1 METRWM
7 YLTSDN
13 FAELREKANRTCV
26 IPMGCIEKH
35 GLHAPLG
42 TDVIEASVVAHM
54 ASQLETVCVF
64 PDFIFGD
71 VPIGAHLKT
80 RPEGTICLDVRT
92 QMLLLEQLCD
102 EIANNGFNKI
112 LVLNSHGGNVSWLDT
127 FSRNLGVK
135 PNKYVFSYMRMPST
149 IVPKAMGEYILEH
162 GSGSV
167 PELTKEDEEL
177 ILKYHKE
184 GMITGHACMTETAW
198 VMGVAPESVHLEKLG
213 IESGLPQ
220 ESPIQHLLDA
230 GIIPPSY
237 GWGFEYPN
245 AFAGHDPVGCNERIG
260 KAALRMESE
269 RVAKAF
275 KLYKEDTVL
284 LESKRASYKDPS
296 WLD

>member
-13 FAELREKANRTCV
+13 FADLREKANRTCV

-35 GLHAPLG
+35 GLHGPLG

-64 PDFIFGD
+64 PDFTFGD
-71 VPIGAHLKT
+71 VPVGAHLKT
-80 RPEGTICLDVRT
+80 RPEGTVCLDVRT
-92 QMLLLEQLCD
+92 QMMLLEELCN

-112 LVLNSHGGNVSWLDT
+112 LVLNSHGGNVAWLDT

-135 PNKYVFSYMRMPST
+135 PHNYVFAYMRMPGSM
-149 IVPKAMGEYILEH
+149 VPHTMAKYILEH

-167 PELTKEDEEL
+167 PELTKEDEDLL
-177 ILKYHKE
+177 IKYHKD
-184 GMITGHACMTETAW
+184 GMINGHACMCETAY
-198 VMGVAPESVHLEKLG
+198 VMGVAPESVHLERLG

-220 ESPIQHLLDA
+220 ESPVQHLVDA
-230 GIIPPSY
+230 GIILPSY
-237 GWGFEYPN
+237 GWGYEYPN

-275 KLYKEDTVL
+275 KAYKEDTVY
-284 LESKRASYKDPS
+284 LETQKAKYKDPS
-296 WLD
+296 YLD